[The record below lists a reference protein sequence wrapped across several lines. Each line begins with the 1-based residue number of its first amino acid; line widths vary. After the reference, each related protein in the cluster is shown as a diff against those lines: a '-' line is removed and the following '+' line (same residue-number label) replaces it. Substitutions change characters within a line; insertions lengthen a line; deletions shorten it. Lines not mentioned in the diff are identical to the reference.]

1 MDRETAEAHALDVA
15 EQLFYSRGI
24 QAVGMDDIRNASGV
38 SLKRLYQL
46 FPAKEQL
53 VTAFLQRRDVR
64 WRQLLVD
71 HVDAYGTPDERIL
84 AVFDWLYGW
93 FGEPGYR
100 GCAWI
105 NSFGELGATSIAVA
119 EEARNHKAAFKR
131 YLDGLVDD
139 AGLPSSFADHLL
151 LLAEGAMV
159 TAAITGSPQPAH
171 HAKVAVQLLFSS
183 ARGPTRI

>member
-1 MDRETAEAHALDVA
+1 MDRETAEVHALDVA
-15 EQLFYSRGI
+15 EELFYSRGI
-24 QAVGMDDIRNASGV
+24 QAGGMDDIRNASGV

-71 HVDAYGTPDERIL
+71 HVDTYDTPDERIL

-100 GCAWI
+100 G
-105 NSFGELGATSIAVA
+105 
-119 EEARNHKAAFKR
+119 
-131 YLDGLVDD
+131 
-139 AGLPSSFADHLL
+139 
-151 LLAEGAMV
+151 
-159 TAAITGSPQPAH
+159 
-171 HAKVAVQLLFSS
+171 
-183 ARGPTRI
+183 

>member
-1 MDRETAEAHALDVA
+1 MDRETAEVHALDVA
-15 EQLFYSRGI
+15 EELFYSRGI

-71 HVDAYGTPDERIL
+71 HVDTYDTPDERIL

-131 YLDGLVDD
+131 YLDGLVHD